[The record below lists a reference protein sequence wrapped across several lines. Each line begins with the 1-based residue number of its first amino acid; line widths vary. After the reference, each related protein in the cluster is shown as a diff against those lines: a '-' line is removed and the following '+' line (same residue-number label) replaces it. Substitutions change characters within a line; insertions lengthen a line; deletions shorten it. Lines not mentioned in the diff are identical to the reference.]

1 MYLIERPP
9 LTDAMFLAGS
19 VTEPSASET
28 EWVSGGTY
36 AVGAERTRTSKHRVY
51 KCAVARS
58 PSTVPPSTTP
68 PEDDKAGWQEMRP
81 TDRYLP
87 FGPYVSASGKTIY
100 RALAL
105 ESTTADLTYRMLLR
119 YCNAI
124 ALFGLRGAWVRVRV
138 WDKVLSTP
146 NVLTASNDFSDPAW
160 VRFGSGTG
168 VAPVV
173 TPNAAL
179 APDGTLTADQII
191 FSQGAG
197 GSLSDLSVLNQTI
210 STLAGGSSYG
220 GGVWLRSLSGP
231 AELVF
236 RHAGGS
242 LYKVLQ
248 VTGDWVR
255 FGHEEVAF
263 SATSSF
269 EFGKRGGFGASGGSA
284 TVLAWG
290 AALHKEP
297 LPQLVYD
304 KTHVLKRPSSGY
316 WDYAFGQK
324 VTRDRLLIPDLP
336 IYPGADVRIDIGG
349 SGSQQRRVS
358 QIEFGKLRY
367 IPGAT
372 FGGTEYGVARTLRAR
387 LYREQDDAGN
397 EAVLLAG
404 ASQDLQATVVMEGD
418 RENAVLP
425 LLRSLV
431 GKGVAVVPHLSPGY
445 EQSLV
450 FGAIDAAPVKRTHHN
465 VSQIDISVRGLPVD

>member
-19 VTEPSASET
+19 VTEPSATET
-28 EWVSGGTY
+28 EWTSGGTY
-36 AVGAERTRTSKHRVY
+36 AVGAERTRTSKHRLY

-81 TDRYLP
+81 TDRHVP

-105 ESTTADLTYRMLLR
+105 ESTTADLTYRLLLR

-138 WDKVLSTP
+138 WDKLLSTP
-146 NVLTASNDFSDPAW
+146 NLLTAPNDFTNAAW
-160 VRFGSGTG
+160 LKAIYGTG
-168 VAPVV
+168 VNPVV
-173 TPNAAL
+173 TPNNAL
-179 APDGTLTADQII
+179 APDNTMTATRIEFNAGSGLTWTDYSLVGQHLATNAVQY
-191 FSQGAG
+191 
-197 GSLSDLSVLNQTI
+197 GS
-210 STLAGGSSYG
+210 
-220 GGVWLRSLSGP
+220 GVWLRTLSGT
-231 AELVF
+231 ATLVMRDVSISGYF
-236 RHAGGS
+236 T
-242 LYKVLQ
+242 LQ
-248 VTGDWVR
+248 VTSQWQFFSRAAMGYESGVGFFYA
-255 FGHEEVAF
+255 FGLL
-263 SATSSF
+263 
-269 EFGKRGGFGASGGSA
+269 GALAGGSA
-284 TVLAWG
+284 TVLAWS

-336 IYPGADVRIDIGG
+336 IFPGADVRIDIGG

-367 IPGAT
+367 IPGTT

-450 FGAIDAAPVKRTHHN
+450 FGVIDAAPVKRTHHN